1 MADGFFSFTPFDFS
15 GSQPETFFPSNG
27 GVHEKQETEQHGK
40 EDDCPFR
47 MDEFGDFN
55 FPSANQFGF
64 YQQDISKIVD
74 QTNYQHPNSD
84 CLIFDELLFGNDFT
98 ISELIQE
105 KSKISENLSADS
117 ISFNSNKQVSNPCLD
132 SLQLLNSYG
141 TKVKRMKGENLNKRG
156 DEAGEEN
163 KTLSTEEIF
172 RVAGARYVHF
182 FPEGHDDFYML
193 THPCDFALSGLS
205 EDEREDV
212 ELANVLFAA
221 AEKVGYQQFDRASR
235 LLQRCEWTAS
245 PYGNAVQRLV
255 YYFSKALRKRIQRE
269 TGREV
274 IEEQQK
280 EEMNLDV
287 LRGCMKLP
295 FQQVMHLTAVQAI
308 LEHVKLINK
317 IHLIDLEIRS
327 GVHWSAFMQSL
338 VDLKELPIKL
348 LKITAVV
355 TNKYYSIDQVGKWLE
370 NVAESLNI
378 PFSFKAILVSDMME
392 IKEELFETEDDEM
405 LAIYCPLVLRNM
417 ISRPSSLENLMKVIR
432 NLNPSIMVVSE
443 IEANYNLSSFVNRF
457 IEALF
462 FTASYF
468 DCLKICIEEDED
480 SRRKMEALCGK
491 GIENIVASEGSDRV
505 ARSVK
510 IEVWRAFFARFRM
523 EEMEFSDLCL
533 SQAKLV
539 SKEFPY
545 GKFCSLEKN
554 EKCLVVGW
562 KETPIISVSAWQFL

>member
-1 MADGFFSFTPFDFS
+1 M
-15 GSQPETFFPSNG
+15 E
-27 GVHEKQETEQHGK
+27 
-40 EDDCPFR
+40 
-47 MDEFGDFN
+47 EFGDFN
-55 FPSANQFGF
+55 FLSANQSGF
-64 YQQDISKIVD
+64 YQQDIPKIGD
-74 QTNYQHPNSD
+74 QTNYQQPNSD

-105 KSKISENLSADS
+105 KSKISENPVAYS
-117 ISFNSNKQVSNPCLD
+117 ISLNPSKQVLNPCLE

-141 TKVKRMKGENLNKRG
+141 TKVKRMKGTILNKRG
-156 DEAGEEN
+156 GEASEEN
-163 KTLSTEEIF
+163 NTLSTEEIL

-182 FPEGHDDFYML
+182 FPEGYDDFYML
-193 THPCDFALSGLS
+193 THPCDFAISGLL

-212 ELANVLFAA
+212 ELAHVLFAA
-221 AEKVGYQQFDRASR
+221 AEKVGYQQFDRASW

-245 PYGNAVQRLV
+245 AYGNAVQRLV
-255 YYFSKALRKRIQRE
+255 FYFAKALRKRIERE
-269 TGREV
+269 TGREA
-274 IEEQQK
+274 IKEQK
-280 EEMNLDV
+280 EEEMNLEA
-287 LRGCMKLP
+287 LKGCMKLP

-308 LEHVKLINK
+308 FEHVKLINR

-327 GVHWSAFMQSL
+327 GVHWSGFMQSL

-348 LKITAVV
+348 LKITAVISDKCHL
-355 TNKYYSIDQVGKWLE
+355 TEQVGKWLE

-405 LAIYCPLVLRNM
+405 VAIYCPLVLRNM
-417 ISRPSSLENLMKVIR
+417 ISRPASLENLMRVIR

-468 DCLKICIEEDED
+468 DCLKTCIEEDED
-480 SRRKMEALCGK
+480 SRRKIEALCGK

-505 ARSVK
+505 SRSVK

-523 EEMEFSDLCL
+523 EEIELSDSCL

-539 SKEFPY
+539 AKGFAY
-545 GKFCSLEKN
+545 GNFCSLEKN
-554 EKCLVVGW
+554 EKCLIVGW
-562 KETPIISVSAWQFL
+562 KETPIISISAWQFL